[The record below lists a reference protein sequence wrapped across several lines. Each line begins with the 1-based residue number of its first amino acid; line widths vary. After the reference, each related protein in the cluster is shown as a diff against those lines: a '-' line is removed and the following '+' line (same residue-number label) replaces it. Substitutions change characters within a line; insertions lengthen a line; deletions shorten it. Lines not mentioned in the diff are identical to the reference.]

1 MTEPV
6 FTFKKRRR
14 TPALTNA
21 ARALFESM
29 ILSDG
34 WVPGLTIPKV
44 AVEVGL
50 SPEQVRDA
58 IFAESADEWRHALA
72 QRINEGLQG
81 RR

>member
-14 TPALTNA
+14 TPALTA
-21 ARALFESM
+21 EARALFESM

-34 WVPGLTIPKV
+34 WVPGHTIPKV

-58 IFAESADEWRHALA
+58 IFAETADTWRSELT
-72 QRINEGLQG
+72 QRILA
-81 RR
+81 RRT

>member
-6 FTFKKRRR
+6 FTFTKRRR
-14 TPALTNA
+14 TPALTAA
-21 ARALFESM
+21 ARLAFEHL

-58 IFAESADEWRHALA
+58 IFAESADEWRHGLT
-72 QRINEGLQG
+72 QRINAALT
-81 RR
+81 R